1 MVLVGLLLRLGY
13 MIVFRTW
20 HFISPGPWWVTFAFG
35 YETGSIA
42 HSIATGHGFGSPF
55 LEITTGPTAWIAP
68 VYPYLCA
75 GIFKLFGM
83 FTTESAIILLS
94 LNSVFSALTC
104 VPIYL
109 LGERTAGKGV
119 GWWAGWT
126 WAVVPLFMRWGAT
139 WVWEIS
145 LSALLMSLAFLWALE
160 LGRRSDWKPWLGFG
174 VFWGVSALTNPSL
187 LAFLPFSGSWPAY
200 RLWRSGR
207 PWLRPVVIASLAF
220 WISIAPWLVRNRVAL
235 GHWVFIRDNFWFEF
249 HLGNYHLSNGMGWTG
264 KHPTS
269 NRHELAEYARLGEV
283 AYVAEKKRAAL
294 QFVRQYPGE
303 FLGLTWLRFKAFWDG
318 SSLLYTNPRL
328 DPWRP
333 WKFWPLSAL
342 TAFGAVLALGNRVP
356 GGWLFLCGILF
367 YPLPYYLAF
376 PQARYR
382 HPIEPVMLILSVY
395 FCREAALYFRQRW
408 WKAAPTNQEEPAVV
422 AGR

>member
-13 MIVFRTW
+13 LLVPPTW
-20 HFISPGPWWVTFAFG
+20 HFIVPGLSWITPIFG

-42 HSIATGHGFGSPF
+42 HSIAAGHGFSSPF
-55 LEITTGPTAWIAP
+55 LLIPTGPTAWIAP

-75 GIFKLFGM
+75 GVFKLFGM
-83 FTTESAIILLS
+83 FSTESAIVLLS
-94 LNSVFSALTC
+94 LSSVFSALTC

-109 LGERTAGKGV
+109 LGEHTVGKEA

-126 WAVVPLFMRWGAT
+126 WAVVPLFHVLGSDLGMGRQP
-139 WVWEIS
+139 
-145 LSALLMSLAFLWALE
+145 SALLMSLAFLWALE

-174 VFWGVSALTNPSL
+174 VFWGLTALTSPSL
-187 LAFLPFSGSWPAY
+187 LAFLPFSGSWPAF

-207 PWLRPVVIASLAF
+207 PWLRPVVMATLAF
-220 WISIAPWLVRNRVAL
+220 WISIAPWLVRNRVVL

-249 HLGNYHLSNGMGWTG
+249 HLGNYHLSNGMGWMG
-264 KHPTS
+264 KHPTV

-303 FLGLTWLRFKAFWDG
+303 FLELTWLRFKTFWNG
-318 SSLLYTNPRL
+318 RSLLYTNPRL

-333 WKFWPLSAL
+333 WMFWPLSVL
-342 TAFGAVLALGNRVP
+342 TAFGAALALGNRVP
-356 GGWLFLCGILF
+356 GAWLFLCGILF
-367 YPLPYYLAF
+367 YPLPYYLAY

-395 FCREAALYFRQRW
+395 FCREAALYFRQKWRR
-408 WKAAPTNQEEPAVV
+408 TTPA
-422 AGR
+422 